1 MIIVE
6 PKIKEMQIVTRQFTI
21 RYFFI
26 HAIGKGSDLAIFYRI
41 SAWLDHWFSSGFTG
55 IEIFTYIQV
64 CGVPAKLI
72 NY

>member
-1 MIIVE
+1 
-6 PKIKEMQIVTRQFTI
+6 MQIVTRQFTI

-26 HAIGKGSDLAIFYRI
+26 HAIGKGSDFCGDFYRI